1 MRIVP
6 IVLASGAVAVKQR
19 DAATETIE
27 PGAEVIHGMS
37 QPGPPAVLRG
47 DEYIQPWDTWIGDTV
62 VRQFRETPHD
72 DPVPTQEAIDLM
84 ASCPDMSALPDQFR
98 VTMAS
103 CLGYLPTTPLRT
115 GLWVEPI
122 QDDSQA
128 PLDRVAVS
136 WTETEFELVR
146 GPELSFH
153 VGGTYSTAAAEELE
167 NGGPSISILIVNS
180 FCLLRSSFFEFCLS
194 FHNLIIFFFS
204 NQQVHYRTVISPY
217 LKMLSPASRPPWT
230 RLTSHVPF
238 I

>member
-194 FHNLIIFFFS
+194 FHNLFSFFQI
-204 NQQVHYRTVISPY
+204 NRYITEQ
-217 LKMLSPASRPPWT
+217 
-230 RLTSHVPF
+230 
-238 I
+238 